1 MNNFVAIIP
10 AAGDSSRYSGEVP
23 KQFLRVDGRTVLELS
38 IKPLLDFSEC
48 LGVCVLVPSEDQY
61 HKALE
66 IKDNTKFFLVEGG
79 TSRIDSVSKGVKFWQ
94 QSELSY
100 DYILI
105 HDAARPCLR
114 SSDVQQ
120 LLTSIDGEV
129 DGVVLGIPCSD
140 TIKKVSAE
148 GSLVLNTLDRSK
160 LWRAFTPQIFRKEVL
175 QKNALEENI
184 EKEFTDEASLVEA
197 NGGKLKMVKGFED
210 NIKLTFS
217 EDLGLIKSILSSQGR
232 LES

>member
-1 MNNFVAIIP
+1 MSNFVAIIP

-48 LGVCVLVPSEDQY
+48 LGLCVLVPPQDQH

-66 IKDNTKFFLVEGG
+66 ITDNPKIFLAEGG
-79 TSRIDSVSKGVKFWQ
+79 TSRIDSVAKGVKFWQ

-114 SSDVQQ
+114 SSDIQQ
-120 LLTSIDGEV
+120 LLNSIDGEV

-140 TIKKVSAE
+140 TIKKVSAK
-148 GSLVLNTLDRSK
+148 GSLILNTLDRSK

-184 EKEFTDEASLVEA
+184 GKEFTDEASLVEA

-210 NIKLTFS
+210 NIKLTFP

>member
-10 AAGDSSRYSGEVP
+10 AAGDSSRYSGEIP

-48 LGVCVLVPSEDQY
+48 LGVCVLVPTEDQY

-66 IKDNTKFFLVEGG
+66 IKDNPKIFLVEGG

-120 LLTSIDGEV
+120 LLTSIDAEV

-210 NIKLTFS
+210 NIKLTFP

>member
-10 AAGDSSRYSGEVP
+10 AAGSSTRFSGEVP

-38 IKPLLDFSEC
+38 IKPLLEFSEC
-48 LGVCVLVPSEDQY
+48 LGVCVLVPHEDQF

-66 IKDNTKFFLVEGG
+66 IKDNPKIFIAEGG
-79 TSRIDSVSKGVKFWQ
+79 TRRINSVAKGVKFWQ
-94 QSELSY
+94 RSEFSY

-114 SSDVQQ
+114 SCDVQQ
-120 LLTSIDGEV
+120 LLDSIEDEV

-140 TIKKVSAE
+140 TIKKVSAK
-148 GSLVLNTLDRSK
+148 GSLILNTLDRST

-184 EKEFTDEASLVEA
+184 AEEFTDEASLVEA

-217 EDLGLIKSILSSQGR
+217 EDLGLIKSILTLQGR

>member
-48 LGVCVLVPSEDQY
+48 LGVCVLVTPEDEY

-66 IKDNTKFFLVEGG
+66 IKDNPKIFLAKGG

-148 GSLVLNTLDRSK
+148 GSLILNTLYRSK

-210 NIKLTFS
+210 NIKLTFP

>member
-10 AAGDSSRYSGEVP
+10 AAGDSSRYSGEIP

-38 IKPLLDFSEC
+38 IRPLLDFSEC
-48 LGVCVLVPSEDQY
+48 LGVCVLVPPEDQF

-66 IKDNTKFFLVEGG
+66 IKDNPKIFLAEGG

-94 QSELSY
+94 QSDLSY

-114 SSDVQQ
+114 SSDIQQ
-120 LLTSIDGEV
+120 LLESIDSEV
-129 DGVVLGIPCSD
+129 DGVVLGIPCTD
-140 TIKKVSAE
+140 TIKKVSAK
-148 GSLVLNTLDRSK
+148 GSLILNTLDRSR

-184 EKEFTDEASLVEA
+184 VKEFTDEASLVEA

-210 NIKLTFS
+210 NIKLTFP
-217 EDLGLIKSILSSQGR
+217 EDLGLIKLILSSQGR

>member
-1 MNNFVAIIP
+1 MKNFVAIIP

-38 IKPLLDFSEC
+38 IKPILDFSEC
-48 LGVCVLVPSEDQY
+48 LGVCILVPQDDQY

-66 IKDNTKFFLVEGG
+66 IKDNPKIFLAEGG
-79 TSRIDSVSKGVKFWQ
+79 TTRINSVMEGIKFWLK
-94 QSELSY
+94 SELSY
-100 DYILI
+100 DHILI

-140 TIKKVSAE
+140 TIKKVSAK
-148 GSLVLNTLDRSK
+148 GSLILNTLDRSK

-184 EKEFTDEASLVEA
+184 GEEFTDEASLVEA

-210 NIKLTFS
+210 NIKLTFP
-217 EDLGLIKSILSSQGR
+217 EDLGLIKLILSSQGR
-232 LES
+232 LEG

>member
-1 MNNFVAIIP
+1 MSNFVAIIP

-48 LGVCVLVPSEDQY
+48 LGLCVLVPPQDQH
-61 HKALE
+61 HKALK
-66 IKDNTKFFLVEGG
+66 ITDNPRIFVVEGG
-79 TSRIDSVSKGVKFWQ
+79 ASRIDSVAKGVKFWQ

-120 LLTSIDGEV
+120 LLDSIEGEV

-140 TIKKVSAE
+140 TIKKVSAK
-148 GSLVLNTLDRSK
+148 GSLILNTLDRSK

-175 QKNALEENI
+175 LKNTLEENI
-184 EKEFTDEASLVEA
+184 GEEFTDEASLVEA

-210 NIKLTFS
+210 NIKLTFP
-217 EDLGLIKSILSSQGR
+217 EDLGLIRSILSSQGR

>member
-38 IKPLLDFSEC
+38 IRPLLDFSEC
-48 LGVCVLVPSEDQY
+48 LGVCVLVPPEDQF

-66 IKDNTKFFLVEGG
+66 IKDNPKIFLAEGG

-114 SSDVQQ
+114 SSDIQQ
-120 LLTSIDGEV
+120 LLESIDSEV

-148 GSLVLNTLDRSK
+148 GSLILNTLDRSK

>member
-1 MNNFVAIIP
+1 MKNFVAIIP

-23 KQFLRVDGRTVLELS
+23 KQFLRVEGRTVLELS

-48 LGVCVLVPSEDQY
+48 LGVCILIPPQDQY

-66 IKDNTKFFLVEGG
+66 LKDNSKIFLAEGG
-79 TSRIDSVSKGVKFWQ
+79 TSRIDSVAKGVKFWQ
-94 QSELSY
+94 KSELSY

-120 LLTSIDGEV
+120 LLDSIVGEV
-129 DGVVLGIPCSD
+129 DGVVLGRPCSD
-140 TIKKVSAE
+140 TIKEVSAKD
-148 GSLVLNTLDRSK
+148 SLILNTLDRSK
-160 LWRAFTPQIFRKEVL
+160 LWRAFTPQIFRKEIL
-175 QKNALEENI
+175 QKNILDENI

-197 NGGKLKMVKGFED
+197 NGGELKMVKGFED
-210 NIKLTFS
+210 NIKLTFP
-217 EDLGLIKSILSSQGR
+217 EDLGLIKSILSLQGR

>member
-23 KQFLRVDGRTVLELS
+23 KQFLKVDGRTVLELS
-38 IKPLLDFSEC
+38 IKPLLNFSEC
-48 LGVCVLVPSEDQY
+48 LGVCVLVPPQDQY

-66 IKDNTKFFLVEGG
+66 ITDNPKIFVVEGG
-79 TSRIDSVSKGVKFWQ
+79 TSRIDSVAKGVKFWQ

-114 SSDVQQ
+114 SSDIQQ
-120 LLTSIDGEV
+120 LLDSIDDEV

-140 TIKKVSAE
+140 TIKKVSAK
-148 GSLVLNTLDRSK
+148 GSLILNTLDRSK

-210 NIKLTFS
+210 NIKLTFP
-217 EDLGLIKSILSSQGR
+217 EDLGLVKSILTSQGR
-232 LES
+232 LEG

>member
-10 AAGDSSRYSGEVP
+10 AAGDSSRYSGEIP

-38 IKPLLDFSEC
+38 IRPLLDFSEC
-48 LGVCVLVPSEDQY
+48 LGVCVLVPPEDQY

-66 IKDNTKFFLVEGG
+66 IKDNPKIFLSEGG
-79 TSRIDSVSKGVKFWQ
+79 TSRIDSVAKGIKFWQ

-114 SSDVQQ
+114 SSDIQQ
-120 LLTSIDGEV
+120 LLDSIDSEV

-148 GSLVLNTLDRSK
+148 GSLILNTLDRNK

-175 QKNALEENI
+175 QKNSLEENI
-184 EKEFTDEASLVEA
+184 GKEFTDEASLVEA

-210 NIKLTFS
+210 NIKLTFP

>member
-23 KQFLRVDGRTVLELS
+23 KQFLKIDGRTVLELS

-48 LGVCVLVPSEDQY
+48 LGVCVLVPPEDQY

-66 IKDNTKFFLVEGG
+66 IKDNPKIFLVEGG

-148 GSLVLNTLDRSK
+148 GSLILNTLDREK

-210 NIKLTFS
+210 NIKLTFP

>member
-1 MNNFVAIIP
+1 MKNFVAIIP
-10 AAGDSSRYSGEVP
+10 AAGDSSRYSGEIP
-23 KQFLRVDGRTVLELS
+23 KQFLKLDDRTVLELS

-48 LGVCVLVPSEDQY
+48 LGVCVLVPNEDQY
-61 HKALE
+61 HKVLQ
-66 IKDNTKFFLVEGG
+66 ITDNPKIFLAEGG
-79 TSRIDSVSKGVKFWQ
+79 TSRIDSVAKGVKFWQ
-94 QSELSY
+94 QSDLSY

-120 LLTSIDGEV
+120 LLDSIDDEV

-148 GSLVLNTLDRSK
+148 GSLILNTLDRNK

-175 QKNALEENI
+175 QKNALEKNI

-197 NGGKLKMVKGFED
+197 NGRKLKMVKGFED
-210 NIKLTFS
+210 NIKLTFP

>member
-10 AAGDSSRYSGEVP
+10 AAGDSSRYSGEIP

-38 IKPLLDFSEC
+38 IRPLLDFSEC
-48 LGVCVLVPSEDQY
+48 LGVCVLVPQEDQY

-66 IKDNTKFFLVEGG
+66 IKDNPKIFLVEGG

-114 SSDVQQ
+114 SSDIQQ
-120 LLTSIDGEV
+120 LLESIDSEV

-210 NIKLTFS
+210 NIKLTFP

>member
-10 AAGDSSRYSGEVP
+10 AAGDSSRYSGEIP

-48 LGVCVLVPSEDQY
+48 LGVCVLVPPEDQY
-61 HKALE
+61 HKSLE
-66 IKDNTKFFLVEGG
+66 IIDNPKIFLAEGG
-79 TSRIDSVSKGVKFWQ
+79 TSRVDTVAKGIKFWQ

-120 LLTSIDGEV
+120 LLDSIDSEV

-140 TIKKVSAE
+140 TIKKVSAK
-148 GSLVLNTLDRSK
+148 GSLILNTLDRSK

-184 EKEFTDEASLVEA
+184 GEEFTDEASLVEA

-210 NIKLTFS
+210 NIKLTFP
-217 EDLGLIKSILSSQGR
+217 EDLGLIRSILSSQGR

>member
-10 AAGDSSRYSGEVP
+10 AAGDSSRYSGEIP

-48 LGVCVLVPSEDQY
+48 LGVCVLVPAEDQY
-61 HKALE
+61 HKTLE
-66 IKDNTKFFLVEGG
+66 IKNNPKVFLAEGG

-120 LLTSIDGEV
+120 LLDSIDSEV

-197 NGGKLKMVKGFED
+197 NGGKLKMVQGFKD
-210 NIKLTFS
+210 NIKLTFP
-217 EDLGLIKSILSSQGR
+217 EDLNLIKSILSSQGR
-232 LES
+232 MES

>member
-1 MNNFVAIIP
+1 MKNFVAIIP

-23 KQFLRVDGRTVLELS
+23 KQFLRVEGRTVLELS

-48 LGVCVLVPSEDQY
+48 LGVCILIPPQDQY

-66 IKDNTKFFLVEGG
+66 LKDNSKIFLAEGG
-79 TSRIDSVSKGVKFWQ
+79 TSRIDSVAKGVKFWQ
-94 QSELSY
+94 KSELSY

-120 LLTSIDGEV
+120 LLDSIVGEV
-129 DGVVLGIPCSD
+129 DGVVLGRPCSD
-140 TIKKVSAE
+140 TIKEVSAKD
-148 GSLVLNTLDRSK
+148 SLILNTLDRSK
-160 LWRAFTPQIFRKEVL
+160 LWRAFTPQMFRKEVL
-175 QKNALEENI
+175 QKNALEENMQ
-184 EKEFTDEASLVEA
+184 KEFTDEASLVEA
-197 NGGKLKMVKGFED
+197 NGGKLKMIKGFED
-210 NIKLTFS
+210 NIKLTFP

>member
-10 AAGDSSRYSGEVP
+10 AAGDSSRYSGEIP

-66 IKDNTKFFLVEGG
+66 IKDNPKIFLTEGG

-120 LLTSIDGEV
+120 LLDSIDSEV

-197 NGGKLKMVKGFED
+197 NGGKIKMVKGFED
-210 NIKLTFS
+210 NIKLTFP

>member
-10 AAGDSSRYSGEVP
+10 AAGTSSRYSGEIP

-38 IKPLLDFSEC
+38 IIPILDFSEC
-48 LGVCVLVPSEDQY
+48 LGVCVLVPPEDQY

-66 IKDNTKFFLVEGG
+66 IKDNSKIFLAEGG
-79 TSRIDSVSKGVKFWQ
+79 TSRMDSVVKGIKFWQ
-94 QSELSY
+94 KSELSY

-120 LLTSIDGEV
+120 LLDSIAGEV
-129 DGVVLGIPCSD
+129 DGVVLGSPCSD
-140 TIKKVSAE
+140 TIKEVSAK
-148 GSLVLNTLDRSK
+148 GSLILNTLDRSK

-175 QKNALEENI
+175 EKNALEENI

-197 NGGKLKMVKGFED
+197 NGGELKMIKGSED
-210 NIKLTFS
+210 NIKLTFP
-217 EDLGLIKSILSSQGR
+217 EDLVLIKSILSSQGR
-232 LES
+232 LEK

>member
-1 MNNFVAIIP
+1 MKNFVAIIP

-48 LGVCVLVPSEDQY
+48 LGVCVLVPPEDQY

-66 IKDNTKFFLVEGG
+66 IKDNPKIFLAEGG
-79 TSRIDSVSKGVKFWQ
+79 TSRIDSVAKGVKFWQ

-114 SSDVQQ
+114 SSDIQQ
-120 LLTSIDGEV
+120 LLESIDSEV

-148 GSLVLNTLDRSK
+148 GSLILNTLDRSK

-210 NIKLTFS
+210 NIKLTFP

>member
-1 MNNFVAIIP
+1 MNNFVAIVP
-10 AAGDSSRYSGEVP
+10 AAGNSSRYSGEIP
-23 KQFLRVDGRTVLELS
+23 KQFLTIDGRTILELS
-38 IKPLLDFSEC
+38 IRPLLDFSEC
-48 LGVCVLVPSEDQY
+48 LGVCVLVPPEDQY

-66 IKDNTKFFLVEGG
+66 IRDNPKIFLVEGG
-79 TSRIDSVSKGVKFWQ
+79 TSRIDSVAKGVKFWQ

-100 DYILI
+100 NYILI

-120 LLTSIDGEV
+120 LLDSIDKET

-140 TIKKVSAE
+140 TIKRLSAKD
-148 GSLVLNTLDRSK
+148 SLILETVDRSE
-160 LWRAFTPQIFRKEVL
+160 LWRAFTPQIFKKEVL
-175 QKNALEENI
+175 QMNTTEENMD
-184 EKEFTDEASLVEA
+184 KEFTDEASLVEA

-210 NIKLTFS
+210 NIKLTFP

-232 LES
+232 LEG

>member
-23 KQFLRVDGRTVLELS
+23 KQFLKVDGRTVLELS

-48 LGVCVLVPSEDQY
+48 LGVCVLVPAEDQY
-61 HKALE
+61 HKTLE
-66 IKDNTKFFLVEGG
+66 IKNNPKVFLAEGG

-120 LLTSIDGEV
+120 LLDSIDSEV

-148 GSLVLNTLDRSK
+148 GFLVLNTLDRSK

>member
-48 LGVCVLVPSEDQY
+48 LGVCVLVPPEDQY

-66 IKDNTKFFLVEGG
+66 IKDNPKIFLVEGG

-148 GSLVLNTLDRSK
+148 GSLILNTLDRSK

-210 NIKLTFS
+210 NIKLTFP

>member
-1 MNNFVAIIP
+1 MNNFVAIVP

-38 IKPLLDFSEC
+38 IRPLLDFSEC
-48 LGVCVLVPSEDQY
+48 LGVCVLVPPEDQF

-66 IKDNTKFFLVEGG
+66 IKDNPKIFLAEGG
-79 TSRIDSVSKGVKFWQ
+79 TSRIDSVAKGVKFWQ

-114 SSDVQQ
+114 SSDIQQ
-120 LLTSIDGEV
+120 LLESIDSEV

-140 TIKKVSAE
+140 TIKKVSAK
-148 GSLVLNTLDRSK
+148 GSLILNTLDRSK

-210 NIKLTFS
+210 NIKLTFP

>member
-23 KQFLRVDGRTVLELS
+23 KQFLKVDGRTVLELS

-48 LGVCVLVPSEDQY
+48 LGVCVLVPAEDQY
-61 HKALE
+61 HKTLE
-66 IKDNTKFFLVEGG
+66 IKNNPKVFLAEGG

-120 LLTSIDGEV
+120 LLDSIDSEV
-129 DGVVLGIPCSD
+129 DGVVLGVPCSD

-210 NIKLTFS
+210 NIKLTFP

>member
-10 AAGDSSRYSGEVP
+10 AAGDSSRYSGEIP

-38 IKPLLDFSEC
+38 IRPLLDFSEC
-48 LGVCVLVPSEDQY
+48 LGVCVLVPPEDQF

-66 IKDNTKFFLVEGG
+66 IKDNPKIFLAEGG
-79 TSRIDSVSKGVKFWQ
+79 TSRIDSVAKGVKFWQ

-114 SSDVQQ
+114 SSDIQQ
-120 LLTSIDGEV
+120 LLESIDSEV

-148 GSLVLNTLDRSK
+148 GSLILNTLDRNK

-184 EKEFTDEASLVEA
+184 GEEFTDEASLVEA
-197 NGGKLKMVKGFED
+197 NGGKIKMVKGFED
-210 NIKLTFS
+210 NIKLTFP
-217 EDLGLIKSILSSQGR
+217 EDLGLIKSILSSQGK

>member
-48 LGVCVLVPSEDQY
+48 LGVCVLVPPEDQY

-66 IKDNTKFFLVEGG
+66 IKDNPKIFLVEGG

-148 GSLVLNTLDRSK
+148 GSLILNTLDRNK

-184 EKEFTDEASLVEA
+184 VKEFTDEASLVEA
-197 NGGKLKMVKGFED
+197 NGGKIKMVKGFED

-232 LES
+232 LEN

>member
-48 LGVCVLVPSEDQY
+48 LGVCVLVPPEDQY

-66 IKDNTKFFLVEGG
+66 IKDNPKIFLVEGG

-120 LLTSIDGEV
+120 LLDSIDSEV
-129 DGVVLGIPCSD
+129 DGVVLGVPCSD

-148 GSLVLNTLDRSK
+148 GSLILNTLDRSK

-197 NGGKLKMVKGFED
+197 NGGKIKMVKGFED

>member
-10 AAGDSSRYSGEVP
+10 AAGDSSRYSGEIP

-38 IKPLLDFSEC
+38 IRPLLDFSEC
-48 LGVCVLVPSEDQY
+48 LGVCVLVPPEDQF

-66 IKDNTKFFLVEGG
+66 IKDNPKIFLAEGG
-79 TSRIDSVSKGVKFWQ
+79 TSRIDSVAKGVKFWQ

-114 SSDVQQ
+114 SSDIQQ
-120 LLTSIDGEV
+120 LLDSIDSEV

-140 TIKKVSAE
+140 TIKKVSAK
-148 GSLVLNTLDRSK
+148 GSLILNTLDRSK

-197 NGGKLKMVKGFED
+197 NGGKIKMVKGFED

-232 LES
+232 LEN

>member
-1 MNNFVAIIP
+1 MKNFVAIIP
-10 AAGDSSRYSGEVP
+10 AAGDSSRYSGEIP
-23 KQFLRVDGRTVLELS
+23 KQFLKLDDRTVLELS

-48 LGVCVLVPSEDQY
+48 LGVCVLVPNEDQY
-61 HKALE
+61 HKALQ
-66 IKDNTKFFLVEGG
+66 ITDNPKIFLAEGG
-79 TSRIDSVSKGVKFWQ
+79 TSRIDSVAKGVKFWQ
-94 QSELSY
+94 QSDLSY

-120 LLTSIDGEV
+120 LLDSIDDEV

-148 GSLVLNTLDRSK
+148 GSLILNTLDRNK

-175 QKNALEENI
+175 QKNALEKNI

-210 NIKLTFS
+210 NIKLTFP

>member
-23 KQFLRVDGRTVLELS
+23 KQFLKVDGRTVLELS

-48 LGVCVLVPSEDQY
+48 LGVCVLVPPEDQY

-66 IKDNTKFFLVEGG
+66 IKDNPKIFIVEGG

-120 LLTSIDGEV
+120 LLDSIDSEV

-197 NGGKLKMVKGFED
+197 NGGKIKMVKGFED
-210 NIKLTFS
+210 NIKLTFP

>member
-1 MNNFVAIIP
+1 MNNFIAIIP
-10 AAGDSSRYSGEVP
+10 AAGDSSRYSGETP
-23 KQFLRVDGRTVLELS
+23 KQFVRVDGRAVIELS

-48 LGVCVLVPSEDQY
+48 LGVCVLVPPEDQY
-61 HKALE
+61 HKSLE
-66 IKDNTKFFLVEGG
+66 IIDNPKIFLAEGG
-79 TSRIDSVSKGVKFWQ
+79 TRRINSVAKGVKFWQ
-94 QSELSY
+94 RSEFSY

-140 TIKKVSAE
+140 TIKKVSAK
-148 GSLVLNTLDRSK
+148 GSSILNTLDRSK

-175 QKNALEENI
+175 LKNTLEENI
-184 EKEFTDEASLVEA
+184 GEEFTDEASLVEA
-197 NGGKLKMVKGFED
+197 KGGKLKMVKGFED
-210 NIKLTFS
+210 NIKLTFP

>member
-10 AAGDSSRYSGEVP
+10 AAGSSTRYSGEVP

-38 IKPLLDFSEC
+38 IKPILDFSEC
-48 LGVCVLVPSEDQY
+48 LGVCILVPQDDQY

-66 IKDNTKFFLVEGG
+66 IRDNPKIFLAEGG
-79 TSRIDSVSKGVKFWQ
+79 TTRINSVMEGIKFWLK
-94 QSELSY
+94 SELSY
-100 DYILI
+100 DHILI

-120 LLTSIDGEV
+120 LLDSIDSEV

-140 TIKKVSAE
+140 TIKKVSAK
-148 GSLVLNTLDRSK
+148 GSLVLNTVDRSK

-175 QKNALEENI
+175 QKNSLEENI
-184 EKEFTDEASLVEA
+184 GKEFTDEASLVEA

-210 NIKLTFS
+210 NIKLTFH
-217 EDLGLIKSILSSQGR
+217 EDLGLIRSILSSQGR

>member
-1 MNNFVAIIP
+1 MSNFVAIIP
-10 AAGDSSRYSGEVP
+10 AAGDSSRYSGEIP

-48 LGVCVLVPSEDQY
+48 LGVCVLVPAEDQY
-61 HKALE
+61 HKTLE
-66 IKDNTKFFLVEGG
+66 IKKNPKVFLAEGG

-114 SSDVQQ
+114 SSDVKQ
-120 LLTSIDGEV
+120 LLTSIDDEV
-129 DGVVLGIPCSD
+129 DGVVLGLPCSD

-148 GSLVLNTLDRSK
+148 SSLVLNTLDRSK

-175 QKNALEENI
+175 QKNALEESI

-210 NIKLTFS
+210 NIKLTFP

>member
-1 MNNFVAIIP
+1 MKNFVAIIP
-10 AAGDSSRYSGEVP
+10 AAGDSSRYSGEIP
-23 KQFLRVDGRTVLELS
+23 KQFLKLDDRTVLELS

-48 LGVCVLVPSEDQY
+48 LGVCVLVPNEDQY
-61 HKALE
+61 HKVLQ
-66 IKDNTKFFLVEGG
+66 ITDNPKIFLAEGG
-79 TSRIDSVSKGVKFWQ
+79 TSRIDSVAKGVKFWQ
-94 QSELSY
+94 QSDLSY

-120 LLTSIDGEV
+120 LLDSMDDEV

-148 GSLVLNTLDRSK
+148 GSLILNTLDRNK

-175 QKNALEENI
+175 QKNALEKNI

-210 NIKLTFS
+210 NIKLTFP